1 MCLCV
6 FFLSSNLTYI
16 FSASDSN
23 FRYLCWRVA
32 NRRLD
37 EFRRQISVVSSVF
50 THLVSIS
57 DRLLNRDSYNRIILC
72 PAKDANNIDF
82 GTAAIGKVFHILI
95 RNLQASLADLKNNSR
110 RRSFVLNADL
120 LQIEDIRY
128 SDSSS
133 YREYNFWYLSSK
145 QREKK
150 DLIYWY
156 IYILIS
162 NICLYQH
169 YIFNNI
175 NNGIGFVSEI
185 CAKTRRQ

>member
-1 MCLCV
+1 V
-6 FFLSSNLTYI
+6 PISN
-16 FSASDSN
+16 
-23 FRYLCWRVA
+23 
-32 NRRLD
+32 
-37 EFRRQISVVSSVF
+37 
-50 THLVSIS
+50 
-57 DRLLNRDSYNRIILC
+57 RLLNKNFYDRIILC
-72 PAKDANNIDF
+72 SAKDANNIDF
-82 GTAAIGKVFHILI
+82 GTAAIEKNFYILI
-95 RNLQASLADLKNNSR
+95 RNLQVSLANLKNNSR
-110 RRSFVLNADL
+110 KRSFVSNADF